1 MFKITV
7 ANQKG
12 GVGKTTSVISL
23 SAAMAELGKK
33 VLIIDTDA
41 QGSIST
47 ILNVKPEETLYH
59 FLIEGVRFEQCVVN
73 VRPNID
79 CIFSDKMTE
88 VAETLLVPRMGREK
102 TLAERMEGI
111 NQYDI
116 CFVDCAPSLSL
127 LQTNAVMYTRYL
139 ILPISMDSLAIAG
152 ARHVQDTFF
161 LLNKYYQ
168 VIPTILGVLPTMVDA
183 RLTITEQVLA
193 SIQELWGMT
202 NSIILPGIRVD
213 TNLTKANRY
222 HKTIFEYDTGSK
234 AHSRAA
240 DDYKRA
246 AEAIL
251 EFIEKQKTR
260 KEEEGELIG
269 QEETSGRDHQV

>member
-41 QGSIST
+41 QGSIAT
-47 ILNVKPEETLYH
+47 ILNEKPEETLYH

-88 VAETLLVPRMGREK
+88 VAETLLVPRMGRER

-111 NQYDI
+111 NHYDI

-152 ARHVQDTFF
+152 ARNVQDTFF
-161 LLNKYYQ
+161 LLNKYYE

-202 NSIILPGIRVD
+202 SSIILPSIRVD

-222 HKTIFEYDTGSK
+222 HKTIFEYDASTK
-234 AHSRAA
+234 THSRAA

-246 AEAIL
+246 AEVIL
-251 EFIEKQKTR
+251 EFIEKQKER
-260 KEEEGELIG
+260 NEEGELIG
-269 QEETSGRDHQV
+269 QEETTG